1 MNTKFYSKCRGMLL
15 LGLFSLSSLIT
26 LAQDKRVTGKVSG
39 VDGQGI
45 PGASILVKGSQ
56 TGTTTGATGEFAIN
70 IKSANDVII
79 ISSVGYSPREIKVG
93 SQSNIGITMTE
104 DISALEEVVVT
115 GYGSQSKR
123 DITGAV
129 TTVNARDLQAVP
141 ATTFAQQLQGRA
153 SGLSIVNDATPG
165 GNATVRIRGFGTTGN
180 NDPLYVIDGVPTEN
194 SGNLNPNDIETIQIL
209 KDASS
214 ASIYGSR
221 AGNGVIIITTKKGKA
236 GVPKI
241 TFSTYYGTQK
251 TANDV
256 QVLNAKELGQYLYAA
271 GKNANIFAEL
281 PKEKQEP
288 LHGQYTWGPNGEVTI
303 PAYVYPSR
311 GAEGSAGVNPKLYS
325 LTPDNIYP
333 ITKSADTDWWRTLTQ
348 TAPIQN
354 YQLSASGGSENGR
367 YALSLGYFS
376 QDAVVKFVGYDRY
389 TLRANT
395 EFSAINKRLRV
406 GENFTASFDNRRGG
420 YGNNQEQNAV
430 SGSYKHHPL
439 LPIYDVAGNFAGSRG
454 ENLGNNSNPYAQLD
468 RDKDNHNYRM
478 RVFGNAYT
486 EFDIIKDLTIKTSFG
501 IDLTGDRGTY
511 LGRANPE
518 YVEGSFNNGSTSTSR
533 YEYQWTW
540 QNTLSYSR
548 TFNTVH
554 KLDTYV
560 GVESIKSF
568 GEFFSAGRNGYA
580 FETTPIISYL
590 NLGDPTKLSNQGFA
604 FNDYT
609 LWSQFGKLNY
619 AYDGKY
625 LVQFILRNDASSRF
639 LSASRSALF
648 PAFSLGW
655 RLSDEKFMK
664 DQLPV
669 FSDLKLRFG
678 YGKTGNQKIGDYNS
692 FTTYRSD
699 IYHAGYPIDG
709 NQITPSIGYD
719 AQAFGNPNAKW
730 ETTTTANIGL
740 DGALFNSKLTFEL
753 DIWNRVTSDMLFT
766 VPITFTAGDASAPA
780 LNVGQMTNKGID
792 FGLNYKSTV
801 GDFRYSVG
809 ANISSYKNNVD
820 KLTAS
825 SNTRYFGDV
834 SRVPA
839 ATITQAGSPLSS
851 FFGYKI
857 LGIFQSDEEAKAWAP
872 YAEKYNRAG
881 KFKVADVNGDGKITD
896 DDRTIIGNPHP
907 DFVYGLNLNFG
918 YKAFD
923 LTVFVNGSQG
933 NDVFNYVRY
942 FSDFNTFQGNR
953 SKRALYEAWSPTN
966 TGGKTPIPDANDQVS
981 SRPSSYF
988 IEDGSYL
995 RIKNVQLTFNVP
1007 KSIGKRIG
1015 LDNAQLYIQAQ
1026 NLATFTKYT
1035 GLNPEITIG
1044 NNDSRN
1050 NTIGFDGGN
1059 MPVSRTI
1066 LFGLNLGF

>member
-1 MNTKFYSKCRGMLL
+1 MNTQIYSKCRGMLL
-15 LGLFSLSSLIT
+15 FGVLLLSSLLT
-26 LAQDKRVTGKVSG
+26 LAQDKRVTGKVAG

-45 PGASILVKGSQ
+45 PGASVLVKGSQ
-56 TGTTTGATGEFAIN
+56 TGTSTGANGEFAIN
-70 IKSANDVII
+70 VKSANDVII
-79 ISSVGYSPREIKVG
+79 ITSVGYTPREIKVG
-93 SQSNIGITMTE
+93 TQSSVNVTMTE

-115 GYGSQSKR
+115 GYGTQSKR

-221 AGNGVIIITTKKGKA
+221 AGNGVVIITTKKGKA
-236 GVPKI
+236 GVAKI
-241 TFSTYYGTQK
+241 TFSTYYGVQK
-251 TANDV
+251 AANDV
-256 QVLNAKELGQYLYAA
+256 QALNAKDLGTYLYLADKYA
-271 GKNANIFAEL
+271 GKT
-281 PKEKQEP
+281 PS
-288 LHGQYTWGPNGEVTI
+288 HGQYTFGANGEVTI
-303 PAYVYPSR
+303 PAYVFPSR
-311 GAEGSAGVNPKLYS
+311 GAEGSAAVDPKLYS

-333 ITKSADTDWWRTLTQ
+333 ITRSADTDWWKTVTQ

-354 YQLSASGGSENGR
+354 YQLSASGGTENGR

-376 QDAVVKFVGYDRY
+376 QDGVVKFIGYDRY

-406 GENFTASFDNRRGG
+406 GENFTVSFDNRRGG
-420 YGNNQEQNAV
+420 FGNNQEQNAV

-439 LPIYDVAGNFAGSRG
+439 LPVYDIAGNFAGSRG
-454 ENLGNNSNPYAQLD
+454 QNLGNNSNPYAELD
-468 RDKDNHNYRM
+468 RQKDNHNYRI

-486 EFDIIKDLTIKTSFG
+486 EFEIIPSLTIKTSFG

-518 YVEGSFNNGSTSTSR
+518 YVEGSFVNSSTSTSR

-540 QNTLSYSR
+540 QNTLAYSK

-560 GVESIKSF
+560 GIESIKSF
-568 GEFFSAGRNGYA
+568 GEYFSAGRNGYA

-590 NLGDPTKLSNQGFA
+590 NLGDPTKLSNSGGA

-619 AYDGKY
+619 AYDSKY

-655 RLSDEKFMK
+655 RLSEEKFMK
-664 DQLPV
+664 EQLPV

-692 FTTYRSD
+692 YTTYRSD
-699 IYHAGYPIDG
+699 IFHAGYPIDG

-730 ETTTTANIGL
+730 ETTTTTNIGL

-766 VPITFTAGDASAPA
+766 VPITFTAGDANAPA

-801 GDFRYSVG
+801 GDFRYSIG
-809 ANISSYKNNVD
+809 ANISTYKNNVD
-820 KLTAS
+820 KLDAS
-825 SNTRYFGDV
+825 PNTKFFGYG

-839 ATITQAGSPLSS
+839 VTLTQAGYPISS
-851 FFGYKI
+851 FFGYKV

-872 YAEKYNRAG
+872 YEDYNKAG
-881 KFKVADVNGDGKITD
+881 KFKIADTNGDGKITD
-896 DDRTIIGNPHP
+896 ADRMVIGSPHP
-907 DFVYGLNLNFG
+907 DFVYGLNVNFG

-923 LTVFVNGSQG
+923 LTVFVNGTQG
-933 NDVFNYVRY
+933 NDVFNYTRY
-942 FSDFNTFQGNR
+942 FADFNTFQGNR
-953 SKRALYEAWSPTN
+953 SKRALYEAWQPTN
-966 TGGKTPIPDANDQVS
+966 KGGTTPIMDANDQIS
-981 SRPSSYF
+981 SRPSTYF
-988 IEDGSYL
+988 LENGSYL
-995 RIKNVQLTFNVP
+995 RIKNVQLTYNIPKNV
-1007 KSIGKRIG
+1007 GKKVG
-1015 LDNAQLYIQAQ
+1015 LDNAQIYMQVQ

-1035 GLNPEITIG
+1035 GLNPEIQTG
-1044 NNDSRN
+1044 TD
-1050 NTIGFDGGN
+1050 NTIGFDGGY
-1059 MPVSRTI
+1059 MPVSRTFI
-1066 LFGLNLGF
+1066 LGLNLGF

>member
-1 MNTKFYSKCRGMLL
+1 MNAKIYSKCRGMLL
-15 LGLFSLSSLIT
+15 LGVLLLSSLLT
-26 LAQDKRVTGKVSG
+26 LAQDRRVTGRVAG

-45 PGASILVKGSQ
+45 PGASVLVKGTQ
-56 TGTTTGATGEFAIN
+56 TGVSTGANGEFAIN
-70 IKSANDVII
+70 IKSVNDVII
-79 ISSVGYSPREIKVG
+79 ITSVGYTPREIKVG
-93 SQSNIGITMTE
+93 SQSNISVTMTE

-115 GYGSQSKR
+115 GYGTQSKR

-129 TTVNARDLQAVP
+129 TTVNAKDLQAVP

-221 AGNGVIIITTKKGKA
+221 AGNGVVIITTKKGKA
-236 GVPKI
+236 GIPKI

-256 QVLNAKELGQYLYAA
+256 QALNAKELGQYLYLADKYA
-271 GKNANIFAEL
+271 GKT
-281 PKEKQEP
+281 PS
-288 LHGQYTWGPNGEVTI
+288 HGQYSYGPNGEVTI
-303 PAYVYPSR
+303 PAYVFPSK
-311 GAEGSAGVNPKLYS
+311 GAEGSAAVDPKLYS
-325 LTPDNIYP
+325 LTPDNIYA
-333 ITKSADTDWWRTLTQ
+333 ITRSADTDWWKTVTQ

-354 YQLSASGGSENGR
+354 YQLSASGGTENGR

-376 QDAVVKFVGYDRY
+376 QDGVVKFIGYDRY

-420 YGNNQEQNAV
+420 FGNNQEQNAV

-439 LPIYDVAGNFAGSRG
+439 LPVYDIAGNFAGSRG
-454 ENLGNNSNPYAQLD
+454 QNLGNNSNPYAELD
-468 RDKDNHNYRM
+468 RQKDNHNYRI

-540 QNTLSYSR
+540 QNTLAYSKV
-548 TFNTVH
+548 FKAVH
-554 KLDTYV
+554 KLDTYI
-560 GVESIKSF
+560 GIESIKSF
-568 GEFFSAGRNGYA
+568 GEYFSAGRNGYA

-590 NLGDPTKLSNQGFA
+590 NLGDPTKLSNGGGA

-655 RLSDEKFMK
+655 RLSEEKFMK

-678 YGKTGNQKIGDYNS
+678 YGQTGNQKIGDYNS
-692 FTTYRSD
+692 YTTYRSD
-699 IYHAGYPIDG
+699 IFHAGYPIDG
-709 NQITPSIGYD
+709 NQTTPAIGYD
-719 AQAFGNPNAKW
+719 AQAFGNPKAKW
-730 ETTTTANIGL
+730 ETTTTTNIGL

-766 VPITFTAGDASAPA
+766 VPITFTAGDANAPA

-820 KLTAS
+820 FLTAS
-825 SNTRYFGDV
+825 STTKFFGYG

-839 ATITQAGSPLSS
+839 VTLTQAGSPLSS
-851 FFGYKI
+851 FFGYKV

-872 YAEKYNRAG
+872 YGDYNKAG
-881 KFKVADVNGDGKITD
+881 KFKIADINGDGKITD
-896 DDRTIIGNPHP
+896 DDRTIIGSPHP
-907 DFVYGLNLNFG
+907 DFVYGLNLNLG

-923 LTVFVNGSQG
+923 LTVFVNGTQG
-933 NDVFNYVRY
+933 NDVFNYTRY

-953 SKRALYEAWSPTN
+953 SKRALYEAWQPTN
-966 TGGKTPIPDANDQVS
+966 KGGTTPIMDANDQIS
-981 SRPSSYF
+981 SRPSTYF
-988 IEDGSYL
+988 LENGSYL
-995 RIKNVQLTFNVP
+995 RIKNVQLTYNIPKNV
-1007 KSIGKRIG
+1007 GKKVG
-1015 LDNAQLYIQAQ
+1015 LDNAQIYLQAQ

-1035 GLNPEITIG
+1035 GLNPEIQTG
-1044 NNDSRN
+1044 AD
-1050 NTIGFDGGN
+1050 NTIGFDGGY
-1059 MPVSRTI
+1059 MPVSRTFI
-1066 LFGLNLGF
+1066 LGLNLGF